1 MQIACPTGIASGLSA
16 VKFALPRSEITGESK
31 LMRYLS
37 RFALLAAATALTTP
51 VFAAAPQSV
60 PIPTLVKEV
69 SIPHTTFRLNNGLTV
84 IVHEDHKAPVAA
96 VAVWYNVGSKD
107 EPKSKTGFAHL
118 FEHLMFNGTENLPGD
133 YFNYLQQVGAT
144 DYNGTT
150 YYDRTN
156 YFETVPAGAVERA
169 IFMESD
175 RMGHLLGAITQGVL
189 DNQRSVVQNEKRQ
202 GDSRPGGLVQYQM
215 FGNLFPPGH
224 PYHHTVIG
232 SMEDLDA
239 ASLAD
244 VKEWFRDK
252 YGPNNAVLVVAG
264 DVKPDQVRALAE
276 KYFGPIPAGP
286 VNHPALATVP
296 TLAKA
301 KSVAMKDHV
310 ATTIIQRYWTVPG
323 LLDKRLAA
331 LDIGGSVLGG
341 LASSRLD
348 KIMVR
353 DEGLAVAVS
362 AGLTPLQRAGI
373 FSVSAYVKPGVDPA
387 KVSKRLDEIL
397 ADYIAKGPTADE
409 VQRAVMS
416 EVSGR
421 IRGLEQVGGF
431 SGKGQTLA
439 EGQTYAHDSDFYKKT
454 LASYAA
460 ITPAAVRAQ
469 MQQWLRRPAL
479 TITLSPGEREAYTEA
494 KAVEPPKTNKDDGA
508 IKGNRPLPPVGQ
520 LAALDFPTI
529 THVKL
534 SNGIPLD
541 YVQRS
546 GIPITQI
553 ALSFDAGSSAD
564 SPTARG
570 LAAMTMDLLDEGTS
584 KLTSQQVAETE
595 ERLGAD
601 VGTGNGNDRSYVTL
615 NALSPNLAP
624 SLDLM
629 SDVVKDAAFRPND
642 VERIRAQTLTA
653 IAQTQKDPTRVARRL
668 MPVVLY
674 GANHPYGGPAGG
686 DPKAIAKFGRADLI
700 GFEQRWLRPDTA
712 KLFVVSDR
720 PLSEVQPLLEV
731 RFGQWAAPAGTKGV
745 KTFIAPPPR
754 PTSPKILLVNRP
766 GAPQS
771 SILGAQLLPIDPK
784 GDIIPFD
791 SANDALGGNF
801 LSRLNMDLRED
812 KGWSYGVSG
821 DEQVM
826 LHAVPY
832 IVSAPVQADR
842 TGDSLVELNRQ
853 IAEFLTTKGVTKDEL
868 DRVVTNN
875 INQLPGEF
883 ETSGAV
889 LGAMMNIDM
898 LQRPDNYYETLAP
911 EYRAQTTASL
921 DKAARSALD
930 PNGFTWIV
938 VGDATKVRP
947 QLEKLG
953 MPIEVVEAP

>member
-1 MQIACPTGIASGLSA
+1 
-16 VKFALPRSEITGESK
+16 
-31 LMRYLS
+31 
-37 RFALLAAATALTTP
+37 
-51 VFAAAPQSV
+51 
-60 PIPTLVKEV
+60 
-69 SIPHTTFRLNNGLTV
+69 
-84 IVHEDHKAPVAA
+84 
-96 VAVWYNVGSKD
+96 
-107 EPKSKTGFAHL
+107 
-118 FEHLMFNGTENLPGD
+118 
-133 YFNYLQQVGAT
+133 
-144 DYNGTT
+144 
-150 YYDRTN
+150 
-156 YFETVPAGAVERA
+156 
-169 IFMESD
+169 
-175 RMGHLLGAITQGVL
+175 
-189 DNQRSVVQNEKRQ
+189 
-202 GDSRPGGLVQYQM
+202 
-215 FGNLFPPGH
+215 
-224 PYHHTVIG
+224 
-232 SMEDLDA
+232 
-239 ASLAD
+239 
-244 VKEWFRDK
+244 
-252 YGPNNAVLVVAG
+252 
-264 DVKPDQVRALAE
+264 
-276 KYFGPIPAGP
+276 
-286 VNHPALATVP
+286 
-296 TLAKA
+296 
-301 KSVAMKDHV
+301 MKDHV
-310 ATTIIQRYWTVPG
+310 ATTIIQHYWAVPG

-409 VQRAVMS
+409 VERAVMS

-421 IRGLEQVGGF
+421 IRSLEQVGGF
-431 SGKGQTLA
+431 GGKGQTLA

-460 ITPAAVRAQ
+460 ITPAAVRTQ

-494 KAVEPPKTNKDDGA
+494 KAVEPPKTSKDDGA
-508 IKGNRPLPPVGQ
+508 VKGNRPLPPVGQ

-529 THVKL
+529 THTKL
-534 SNGIPLD
+534 SNGIPVD

-546 GIPITQI
+546 GGIPLTQI
-553 ALSFDAGSSAD
+553 ALSFDAGSAAD
-564 SPTARG
+564 RPAERG

-584 KLTSQQVAETE
+584 KLSSQEVAETE

-601 VGTGNGNDRSYVTL
+601 VSTSNGSDRSYVML
-615 NALSPNLAP
+615 NALSPNLAS

-629 SDVVKDAAFRPND
+629 SGVVKDAAFRPND

-668 MPVVLY
+668 MPLVLY
-674 GANHPYGGPAGG
+674 GPNHPYGGPAGG
-686 DPKAIAKFGRADLI
+686 DPKAIAKFRRGELI
-700 GFEQRWLRPDTA
+700 AFEQRWLRPDNV
-712 KLFVVSDR
+712 KIFVVSDR
-720 PLSEVQPLLEV
+720 PLAEVQPLIEA
-731 RFGQWAAPAGTKGV
+731 RFGQWTAPATPKGV
-745 KTFIAPPPR
+745 KTFTAAPPR
-754 PTSPKILLVNRP
+754 PTAPKILLVNRP

-771 SILGAQLLPIDPK
+771 SILGAQLLPLDPR

-791 SANDALGGNF
+791 AANDALGGDF

-821 DEQVM
+821 NEQLM
-826 LHAVPY
+826 MHAVPY

-842 TGDSLVELNRQ
+842 TGDSLVELSRQ
-853 IAEFLTTKGVTKDEL
+853 INEFLTTKGVTQEEL
-868 DRVVTNN
+868 TRVVTNN
-875 INQLPGEF
+875 VNQLPGEF

-889 LGAMMNIDM
+889 LGAMMNIEM

-930 PNGFTWIV
+930 PKGFTWIV
-938 VGDATKVRP
+938 VGDAAKVRP

-953 MPIEVVEAP
+953 MPIEMVEAP

>member
-1 MQIACPTGIASGLSA
+1 
-16 VKFALPRSEITGESK
+16 
-31 LMRYLS
+31 MRYLS
-37 RFALLAAATALTTP
+37 RFALLAAATPLTAP
-51 VFAAAPQSV
+51 AFAAPTQSV
-60 PIPTLVKEV
+60 PIPALVKEV

-107 EPKSKTGFAHL
+107 EPPKKTGFAHL
-118 FEHLMFNGTENLPGD
+118 FEHLMFNGSENLPGD
-133 YFNYLQQVGAT
+133 YFTYLQQVGAT

-175 RMGHLLGAITQGVL
+175 RMGHLLGAVTQGVL

-202 GDSRPGGLVQYQM
+202 GDSRPGGLIQYEM

-232 SMEDLDA
+232 SMADLDA

-244 VKEWFRDK
+244 VKQWFRDK
-252 YGPNNAVLVVAG
+252 YGPTNAVVVVAG
-264 DVKPDQVRALAE
+264 DVKPEQVRTLAE

-286 VNHPALATVP
+286 VNHPAMASVP

-301 KSVAMKDHV
+301 KSVEMKDHV
-310 ATTIIQRYWTVPG
+310 ATTIIQRYWPVPG

-373 FSVSAYVKPGVDPA
+373 FSISAYVKPGIDPA
-387 KVSKRLDEIL
+387 KVSKRLDQVV
-397 ADYIAKGPTADE
+397 ADYIAKGPTTDE
-409 VQRAVMS
+409 VERAVMS

-421 IRGLEQVGGF
+421 IRNLEQVGGF
-431 SGKGQTLA
+431 GGKGQTLA

-494 KAVEPPKTNKDDGA
+494 KTVEPPKASKDEGA
-508 IKGNRPLPPVGQ
+508 VKGNRQLPPVGQ

-529 THVKL
+529 THTKL
-534 SNGIPLD
+534 ANGIPLD
-541 YVQRS
+541 FVQRS
-546 GIPITQI
+546 GGVPLTQI
-553 ALSFDAGSSAD
+553 ALSFDAGSAAD
-564 SPTARG
+564 SPAERG

-601 VGTGNGNDRSYVTL
+601 VSTSNGADRSYVML

-668 MPVVLY
+668 MPLVLY
-674 GANHPYGGPAGG
+674 GPNHPYGGPAGG
-686 DPKAIAKFGRADLI
+686 DPKAIAKFGRAELI
-700 GFEQRWLRPDTA
+700 AFEERWLRPDTA
-712 KLFVVSDR
+712 KIFVVSDR
-720 PLSEVQPLLEV
+720 PLAEIQPLIEA
-731 RFGQWAAPAGTKGV
+731 RFGQWTAPAFSKGM
-745 KTFIAPPPR
+745 KNFPASPTR
-754 PTSPKILLVNRP
+754 PTAPKILLVNRP

-771 SILGAQLLPIDPK
+771 SILGAQLLPLDPK

-791 SANDALGGNF
+791 TANDALGGDF
-801 LSRLNMDLRED
+801 LSRLNMDLREE

-821 DEQVM
+821 SEQLM

-832 IVSAPVQADR
+832 VVSAPVQADR
-842 TGDSLVELNRQ
+842 TGDSLIELNKQ
-853 IAEFLTTKGVTKDEL
+853 ITDFVTTKGVTPEEL
-868 DRVVTNN
+868 NRVVTNN
-875 INQLPGEF
+875 VNQLPGEF
-883 ETSGAV
+883 ETAGAV

-921 DKAARSALD
+921 DKAVRSALD
-930 PNGFTWIV
+930 PKGFTWIV
-938 VGDATKVRP
+938 VGDAAKVRP